1 MSTTHD
7 AAGRRPLPDRS
18 GSSDD
23 IIVIPRYDDS
33 IPSSNCLVVAPFR
46 KAERTPTIMA
56 NIEHYQRNADPVG
69 FPWSIQ
75 PVTEEPVLL
84 QDAME
89 IAMAYARA
97 NRVPAIFVNQDG
109 FSSDSE
115 KRQTD
120 TQPLRT
126 GAPRAR

>member
-1 MSTTHD
+1 
-7 AAGRRPLPDRS
+7 
-18 GSSDD
+18 
-23 IIVIPRYDDS
+23 
-33 IPSSNCLVVAPFR
+33 
-46 KAERTPTIMA
+46 MA